1 MNDTVNRQILL
12 VEKPTGKLGPEH
24 FKKSEAAIPEPKD
37 GEVLV
42 RTRYIS
48 LDAANRAWMH
58 GATYRA
64 AVEANTVMAGGG
76 IAEVVSSKAPG
87 LAPGDIVF
95 GDTGWQDYAAVP
107 ARHLSK
113 MPKLEPM
120 THLLSVYGIAEV
132 VSSKAPGLAPG
143 DIVFGD
149 TGWQDYAAVPARHL
163 SKMPKLEPMTH
174 LLSVYGIAGLTAYFG
189 LLDVGKPK
197 EGETVVVSAAAGSV
211 GSIVGQIAK
220 IKGCHVVG
228 IAGGKDKCHWLTSE
242 LGFDAAV
249 DYKDDA
255 TYKALRAAAP
265 KGIDVYFD
273 NVGGDI
279 LEACLALMNNRGR
292 IACCGAISQYDGV
305 PSAHGPRGVP
315 GLIVVKRLIM
325 QGFIVMDYMDQRNA
339 ALVDLQSWVGS
350 GKLKV
355 QEDVID
361 GLENTPKA
369 LIGLLAGEN
378 RGKRMVKV

>member
-1 MNDTVNRQILL
+1 MKDTVNRQVLL
-12 VEKPTGKLGPEH
+12 VEKPSGKLGPEH
-24 FKKSEAAIPEPKD
+24 FKMAQAAIPEPKD
-37 GEVLV
+37 GEALLRV
-42 RTRYIS
+42 RYIS

-95 GDTGWQDYAAVP
+95 GDTGWQDYVAVP
-107 ARHLSK
+107 ARHL
-113 MPKLEPM
+113 
-120 THLLSVYGIAEV
+120 TA
-132 VSSKAPGLAPG
+132 
-143 DIVFGD
+143 
-149 TGWQDYAAVPARHL
+149 
-163 SKMPKLEPMTH
+163 MPKLEPMTH

-189 LLDVGKPK
+189 LLDVGKPQA
-197 EGETVVVSAAAGSV
+197 GETVVVSAAAGSV
-211 GSIVGQIAK
+211 GSLVGQIAK
-220 IKGCHVVG
+220 IKGCRVIG
-228 IAGGKDKCHWLTSE
+228 IAGGKDKCAWLTSE

-249 DYKDDA
+249 DYKDGA
-255 TYKALRAAAP
+255 VFKALRAAAP
-265 KGIDVYFD
+265 GGIDVYFD

-279 LEACLALMNNRGR
+279 LEACLAQMNNRGR
-292 IACCGAISQYDGV
+292 IACCGAISQYDGA
-305 PSAHGPRGVP
+305 PAAHGPRGVP

-325 QGFIVMDYMDQRNA
+325 QGFIVMDFMDRRDK
-339 ALVDLQSWVGS
+339 ALSELQSWVAA

-355 QEDVID
+355 QEDIID

-378 RGKRMVKV
+378 RGKRMIRL

>member
-1 MNDTVNRQILL
+1 MNDSVNRQILL

-24 FKKSEAAIPEPKD
+24 FKLAQAPIPQPGD

-42 RTRYIS
+42 RVRYIS

-87 LAPGDIVF
+87 FAPGDIVF
-95 GDTGWQDYAAVP
+95 GDTGWQDYAVAP
-107 ARHLSK
+107 AKHLTK
-113 MPKLEPM
+113 MPK
-120 THLLSVYGIAEV
+120 V
-132 VSSKAPGLAPG
+132 
-143 DIVFGD
+143 
-149 TGWQDYAAVPARHL
+149 
-163 SKMPKLEPMTH
+163 EPMTH

-197 EGETVVVSAAAGSV
+197 AAETVVVSAAAGSV

-220 IKGCHVVG
+220 IKGCRVVG
-228 IAGGKDKCHWLTSE
+228 IAGGKDKCNWLTSE

-249 DYKDDA
+249 DYKDGA
-255 TYKALRAAAP
+255 VFRALKAAAP
-265 KGIDVYFD
+265 NGIDVYFD
-273 NVGGDI
+273 NVGGEI
-279 LEACLALMNNRGR
+279 LEACLAQMNNRGR
-292 IACCGAISQYDGV
+292 ISCCGAISQYDGT

-315 GLIVVKRLIM
+315 GLIVVKRLVM
-325 QGFIVMDYMDQRNA
+325 QGFIVMDFMNERDE
-339 ALVDLQSWVGS
+339 ALNDLQSWVAS

-355 QEDVID
+355 QEDVIK

-378 RGKRMVKV
+378 RGKRMIKV

>member
-1 MNDTVNRQILL
+1 MNDGTNRQILL
-12 VEKPTGKLGPEH
+12 VQKPTGKLAPEH
-24 FKKSEAAIPEPKD
+24 FRMVEGTIPEARD
-37 GEVLV
+37 GEALLRV
-42 RTRYIS
+42 RLIS

-76 IAEVVSSKAPG
+76 IAEVVSSRAPG
-87 LAPGDIVF
+87 LTAGDIVF
-95 GDTGWQDYAAVP
+95 GDTGWQEYAAVP
-107 ARHLSK
+107 AKHLTK
-113 MPKLEPM
+113 LPK
-120 THLLSVYGIAEV
+120 I
-132 VSSKAPGLAPG
+132 
-143 DIVFGD
+143 
-149 TGWQDYAAVPARHL
+149 
-163 SKMPKLEPMTH
+163 EPMTH

-197 EGETVVVSAAAGSV
+197 VGETVVVSAAAGSV

-220 IKGCHVVG
+220 IKGCRVVG
-228 IAGGKDKCHWLTSE
+228 IAGGQEKCRWLTSE

-249 DYKDDA
+249 DYKDGA
-255 TYKALRAAAP
+255 TFKALKAAAP

-279 LEACLALMNNRGR
+279 LEACLAQMNNRGR
-292 IACCGAISQYDGV
+292 IACCGAISQYDGA
-305 PSAHGPRGVP
+305 PSATGPRGVP
-315 GLIVVKRLIM
+315 GLIVVKRITM
-325 QGFIVMDYMDQRNA
+325 QGFIVMDYMERRNE
-339 ALVDLQSWVGS
+339 ALRDLQSWVGS

-355 QEDVID
+355 QEDVIE
-361 GLENTPKA
+361 GLQNTPQA